1 MIEVINN
8 IRDEPINTKVA
19 VLKHIRRCTKASPTV
34 RKRKLA
40 PKKNNQKNARKDRK
54 RAVAKFIRKVV
65 MDAKTNNG
73 SNIG

>member
-8 IRDEPINTKVA
+8 IRDKPINTKVA
-19 VLKHIRRCTKASPTV
+19 VLKHIRRRMKASPTV

-40 PKKNNQKNARKDRK
+40 PKKSNQKNARKDRK
-54 RAVAKFIRKVV
+54 RAVAKFIWKVV
-65 MDAKTNNG
+65 IDAKTNNG